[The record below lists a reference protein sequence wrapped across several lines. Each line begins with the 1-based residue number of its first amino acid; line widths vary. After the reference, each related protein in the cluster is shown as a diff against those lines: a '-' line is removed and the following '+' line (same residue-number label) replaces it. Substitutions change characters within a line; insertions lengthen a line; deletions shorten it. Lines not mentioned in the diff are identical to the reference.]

1 MIVFHEGLPGS
12 GKSYEAC
19 VMHILPALTEGR
31 AVLTNINGINHK
43 KFSDLTGI
51 PLPIVQKFLVCISHA
66 DIDDEEQRL
75 EAVKASLL
83 EKTQKDSLVVIDE
96 IQDLHPTQRQKLP
109 AAWSKYIASHR
120 HEGLDI
126 VLMGQDRR
134 DVHPMWRRRIQ
145 RLITFNKLQAVG
157 APTAYRWECFEAT
170 RPEAFKT
177 VSSGLRKYDSK
188 YFGLYKSHTD
198 GTTNKSPYA
207 DDRANILKSKSLRYA
222 VIGVIALMCWAVPQL
237 KAFFNPVPE
246 AQATEV
252 QHVQPQKP
260 QTVQTNPKPVP
271 SATVQTKPA
280 TPANPAAKAAETE
293 PPPLDVFDEF
303 ARKNR
308 LRLTGYV
315 VRPNGDFIAR
325 IDVINSSGH
334 RLDEY
339 DQTALRDMGWTV
351 TLRDS
356 GVHLAKA
363 GKEYLAR
370 PWPLD
375 TVRGRVNRTTMDA
388 L

>member
-19 VMHILPALTEGR
+19 VMHILPELIKGR

-43 KFSDLTGI
+43 MFSDLTGI
-51 PLPIVQKFLVCISHA
+51 PLPILEKYLVCISHA

-75 EAVKASLL
+75 EAVKASIL
-83 EKTQKDSLVVIDE
+83 EKTQKDSLLVIDE

-109 AAWSKYIASHR
+109 AVWSKFIASHR

-145 RLITFNKLQAVG
+145 RVITFNKLQAVG
-157 APTAYRWECFEAT
+157 AANSYRWECFEAK
-170 RPEAFKT
+170 RPEVFHSI
-177 VSSGLRKYDSK
+177 SSGVRKYEAK

-198 GTTNKSPYA
+198 GTSNKSPYS
-207 DDRANILKSKSLRYA
+207 DSRANIFKNKALHYA
-222 VIGVIALMCWAVPQL
+222 FGACVVLMVWAVPTL
-237 KAFFNPVPE
+237 KQFFNPVAE
-246 AQATEV
+246 AQAQEV
-252 QHVQPQKP
+252 QDVQPQKP
-260 QTVQTNPKPVP
+260 QIVQATPKPIQQQQP
-271 SATVQTKPA
+271 SKNPVV
-280 TPANPAAKAAETE
+280 PAAKDSEVE
-293 PPPLDVFDEF
+293 LPPIDVFDEF

-308 LRLTGYV
+308 LRLTGYI

-325 IDVINSSGH
+325 IDIINSSGH

-339 DQTALRDMGWTV
+339 DQVALRDLGWTLS
-351 TLRDS
+351 LRKS
-356 GVHLAKA
+356 GLHIVKN

-370 PWPLD
+370 PWPLE
-375 TVRGRVNRTTMDA
+375 TVRGRVNKTTIDS

>member
-19 VMHILPALTEGR
+19 VMHILPALMEGR
-31 AVLTNINGINHK
+31 AVLTNINGINHQ

-51 PLPIVQKFLVCISHA
+51 PLRIVEKFLVCISHA

-157 APTAYRWECFEAT
+157 APTAYRWECWEAT
-170 RPEAFKT
+170 RPESFKT

-198 GTTNKSPYA
+198 GTTNKSPYS
-207 DDRANILKSKSLRYA
+207 DDRANILKNKSLHFA
-222 VIGVIALMCWAVPQL
+222 VLGVVGLMFWAIPQL
-237 KAFFNPVPE
+237 KSFFNPVPE
-246 AQATEV
+246 AAAQEV
-252 QHVQPQKP
+252 QHVQPERQP
-260 QTVQTNPKPVP
+260 AVQTVSKPVP
-271 SATVQTKPA
+271 AASANSAPS
-280 TPANPAAKAAETE
+280 TPAHPASPAVEVE
-293 PPPLDVFDEF
+293 SPPLDVFDEF

-315 VRPNGDFIAR
+315 VRPNGDFFAR

-339 DQTALRDMGWTV
+339 DQDALRDLGWTV
-351 TLRDS
+351 TLRDA
-356 GVHLAKA
+356 GVHMTKA

-375 TVRGRVNRTTMDA
+375 TVRGRVNRTTMEA